1 MSNIVKLP
9 DRVESV
15 FFDLEAEIR
24 ELHRMAALTVMAL
37 ENKDDALTA
46 FGVYEVRIRA
56 KVLEEQFDELF
67 AGKGPPA

>member
-1 MSNIVKLP
+1 MTNIVKLP

-37 ENKDDALTA
+37 ENKDDALTS